1 MYFSG
6 RGEMIPNDDCYAELD
21 PKVKDKFGIPVLR
34 FHWKWSEH
42 EIGQAAHMQKTAADI
57 IEAMGGTLFARRRRA
72 ARRPSSRAASSS
84 TKSAAR

>member
-1 MYFSG
+1 MYFAG

-21 PKVKDKFGIPVLR
+21 PNVKDKFGIPVLR

-42 EIGQAAHMQKTAADI
+42 EISQAAHMQKTAADI
-57 IEAMGGTLFARRRRA
+57 IEAMGGRVRRSRRRA
-72 ARRPSSRAASSS
+72 ATRPSSRAASSS